1 MTNNSEKYSLQI
13 VKLSYFTL
21 FVADSRK
28 IYCIFAQMFTDK
40 AKQRY
45 EKKYRINIDCNDNA
59 NEFSVWTVLS
69 ELVEAG
75 E

>member
-1 MTNNSEKYSLQI
+1 
-13 VKLSYFTL
+13 
-21 FVADSRK
+21 
-28 IYCIFAQMFTDK
+28 MFTDK

-45 EKKYRINIDCNDNA
+45 EKKYRFNIDCNDNA